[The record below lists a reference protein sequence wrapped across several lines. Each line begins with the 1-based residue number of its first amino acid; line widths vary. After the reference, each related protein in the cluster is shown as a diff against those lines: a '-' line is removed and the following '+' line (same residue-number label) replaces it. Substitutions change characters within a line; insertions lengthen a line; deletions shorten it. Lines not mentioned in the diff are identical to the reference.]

1 MQSSRLPGICCVQ
14 HSHPCFNGGS
24 CHVNT
29 SDITRR
35 FICKCPPGY
44 YGDQCK
50 IQNPKSCADYWTSLM
65 KPISRDYMLED
76 QVGNPYQ
83 VYCDFDSE
91 EGIAWTLFES
101 FAMTN
106 EPSLKHF
113 PFTIDYPLNEAKVT
127 WDLFRLSKTTMQ
139 DISSR
144 STFWRATCSYP
155 IYGVD
160 FRDYVRVRVS
170 VLDPTVFIGE
180 VTYNSVS
187 CIQIDFLDVRGL
199 RCLNCTTTIF
209 QLETDMLHIGHYWGR
224 AHHGCSFNSL
234 SVEHLCSNG
243 DFARLLGEYTYCSD
257 PSYRCSETPSSTT
270 QFWFGELKP

>member
-1 MQSSRLPGICCVQ
+1 MKISGHPGVCCVQ

-24 CHVNT
+24 CHVNS

-50 IQNPKSCADYWTSLM
+50 IQNPKSCADYWTGGM
-65 KPISRDYMLED
+65 KPISRDYMLEA
-76 QVGNPYQ
+76 QTGKPYQ

-91 EGIAWTLFES
+91 EGIAWTLIES
-101 FAMTN
+101 FSISN
-106 EPSLKHF
+106 EALLLTF
-113 PFTIDYPLNEAKVT
+113 PFFIDHPLNEAKVN

-160 FRDYVRVRVS
+160 FRDYIRVRIS
-170 VLDPTVFIGE
+170 VLDPTVFVGGL
-180 VTYNSVS
+180 TYNSEA
-187 CIQIDFLDVRGL
+187 CIQIDLLDIKGS

-209 QLETDMLHIGHYWGR
+209 QVADQMLHVGPFWGR
-224 AHHGCSFNSL
+224 VYHGCSFNSL
-234 SVEHLCSNG
+234 SIEYMCGNG
-243 DFARLLGEYTYCSD
+243 EFSRLLGVYGPCSD